1 MSKEKIVIHKIK
13 IPLTIETKF
22 SASPTRHSSNFM
34 NFSRPPM
41 HACTP
46 GKKNTRMR
54 ENLPYEVNAIEKK
67 HIFPLLDS
75 QSTFSTA
82 YWPFSNYSKSWYPS
96 RENSK
101 RQIRK
106 AFLKPAPQKNLKNSA
121 FLSVWGGSSHFLVYL
136 LLSHKCK
143 RNFLF

>member
-1 MSKEKIVIHKIK
+1 MSIEKIVIHKIK

-41 HACTP
+41 HACIP

-82 YWPFSNYSKSWYPS
+82 YRPFSNYSKSWYPS

-121 FLSVWGGSSHFLVYL
+121 FLSV
-136 LLSHKCK
+136 
-143 RNFLF
+143 